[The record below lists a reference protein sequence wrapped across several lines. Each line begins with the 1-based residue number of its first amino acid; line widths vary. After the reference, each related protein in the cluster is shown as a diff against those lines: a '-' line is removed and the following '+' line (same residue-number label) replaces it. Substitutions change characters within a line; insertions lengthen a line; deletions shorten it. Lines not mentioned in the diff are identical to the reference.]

1 MGKERDPEALKQLGK
16 AKRMIYTL
24 LEEHVFDIDGY
35 VKYAPEWSDCR
46 VNTVVTEAYPE
57 ALIQVHTVTN
67 IRTKGWGLLG
77 PPKVKGQSAQITDLS
92 KMVAMQAEQI
102 QCLTDLVKQKSSS
115 TVTEELPTTYN
126 RLMDKDC
133 V

>member
-57 ALIQVHTVTN
+57 ALVQVHTVTN
-67 IRTKGWGLLG
+67 IRAKGWGLLG
-77 PPKVKGQSAQITDLS
+77 PPKVKGQSAQVTELS
-92 KMVAMQAEQI
+92 N
-102 QCLTDLVKQKSSS
+102 LVKTQAVQIAELTKML
-115 TVTEELPTTYN
+115 TPKRVADPLPTRDLFSN
-126 RLMDKDC
+126 